1 MRHEPGRRSRGT
13 ENPQA
18 RAVRRVHLALRDLD
32 KQMHREGFSE
42 ESRKRAVSSAL
53 IEAIGVAVETGILDP
68 DGEPYARK
76 EGRETV

>member
-1 MRHEPGRRSRGT
+1 
-13 ENPQA
+13 
-18 RAVRRVHLALRDLD
+18 
-32 KQMHREGFSE
+32 MHREGFSE